1 MTTFFSEKMKQ
12 DTFISIKFRH
22 RVRYIFLSASA
33 FVSRVLPAS
42 VQMTVNNDGCFRVEG
57 SH

>member
-1 MTTFFSEKMKQ
+1 MKQ

>member
-1 MTTFFSEKMKQ
+1 MTPFFFEKMKQ

-22 RVRYIFLSASA
+22 CFRYIFLSVSA

-42 VQMTVNNDGCFRVEG
+42 VQMTLNNDGYCRVEG
-57 SH
+57 SY